1 MSSLLGSRAAR
12 RRGIIF
18 TVLLATTLVLMAFS
32 SNPLVR
38 DLQNGAGFAF
48 RPIQVALDGLAGGLA
63 SVGSAIAEI
72 DRLRLDNASLRN
84 ENERL
89 SAENGRLL
97 EVRRQNELLTGL
109 LEVRNGFEYQTVA
122 ATVIMRES
130 SEFRRVVG
138 LDRGTGDGI

>member
-12 RRGIIF
+12 RRGIVF

-89 SAENGRLL
+89 AAENGRLL
-97 EVRRQNELLTGL
+97 EVRRRNELLTGL
-109 LEVRNGFEYQTVA
+109 LEVRN
-122 ATVIMRES
+122 
-130 SEFRRVVG
+130 
-138 LDRGTGDGI
+138 